1 MTPHLPNITLPL
13 TATVRE
19 AIGAIDRGAK
29 QIALVVDGA
38 ERLVGTVT
46 DGDVRRG
53 LLRGEGFESPVER
66 VMYREFR
73 RLGAEAT
80 AQEAL
85 SLMRREV
92 VHQVPALDEEGRVV
106 RLFLL
111 EELLKPRTRPN
122 PVLLMAGGEG
132 RRLRPLTEETPK
144 PMLPVGGKPMLERI
158 LEQCVDAGFREFW
171 ISVHYLKERI
181 QEYFGDG
188 SRWEVAIRYLEED
201 QPMGTAGALGL
212 LPERPAAPLLVMNG
226 DVLTRVD
233 FGSLLRFHE
242 EHRSAATLCVREH
255 ATQIPY
261 GVVQMDDTRV
271 LRLEEKPV
279 VSHYVNAGL
288 YLLNPEILDLLPAA
302 PESCDMPTLFEKAMA
317 SSLPVNAFPIH
328 EYWLDVGHPETLDR
342 ANGEWA

>member
-1 MTPHLPNITLPL
+1 MRDLPAFLIAPT
-13 TATVRE
+13 TSIRE
-19 AIGAIDRGAK
+19 AIGVIDRGAA
-29 QIALVVDGA
+29 QIALVTDDDQ
-38 ERLVGTVT
+38 RLLGTVT
-46 DGDVRRG
+46 DGDIRRA
-53 LLRGEGFESPVER
+53 LLRGVALENPVEEI
-66 VMYREFR
+66 MFR
-73 RLGAEAT
+73 NFRWLAAT
-80 AQEAL
+80 ASESEAL
-85 SLMRREV
+85 ALMREQV
-92 VHQVPALDEEGRVV
+92 LHQVPALDGEGRVV

-144 PMLPVGGKPMLERI
+144 PMLQVGGKPMLERI
-158 LEQCVDAGFREFW
+158 LEQCVEAGFREFW

-181 QEYFGDG
+181 QDYFGDG
-188 SRWEVAIRYLEED
+188 ARWEVSIRYLEEAE
-201 QPMGTAGALGL
+201 PMGTAGALGL

-242 EHRSAATLCVREH
+242 EHTSAATLCVREH

-288 YLLNPEILDLLPAA
+288 YLLDPEILDLLPAA
-302 PESCDMPTLFEKAMA
+302 PESCDMPTLFEKAMRTG
-317 SSLPVNAFPIH
+317 LPVNAFPIH
-328 EYWLDVGHPETLDR
+328 EYWLDVGHPETLER